1 MFDGFSV
8 LCYDKLDFNLD
19 KGDMEVQN
27 LVHQKDNFL
36 GLEREEREKF
46 FSAPSGYA
54 EFSNSQLFFY
64 MFSTQGKY
72 KLYHDGEFS
81 RMCADMEKFLG
92 KELYSELME
101 NLKQLRARKV
111 QKIMN
116 NAPEFLMHVSNV
128 SPDKMGDKI
137 IPHSNLNQ
145 FGEQRDNFVFATD
158 SETERD
164 FYALRVNDKAG
175 RNINWK
181 KTAKIDGQIKP
192 VFIMDKI
199 NHESYTYFVPKSLF
213 LPVVAL
219 DGRFGHEWVA
229 NKSVPYSSCEKN
241 NVEEMKKRNII
252 KIVNHDKFCSQNP
265 DFFQRLNNPDLILDT
280 LDNSGVLKYENM
292 PFDISLV
299 KQERSC

>member
-8 LCYDKLDFNLD
+8 LCYDKLDFNFD
-19 KGDMEVQN
+19 KGDMDGQN
-27 LVHQKDNFL
+27 LAQQKDNFL
-36 GLEREEREKF
+36 SFEKEEREKF

-128 SPDKMGDKI
+128 SPRYI
-137 IPHSNLNQ
+137 
-145 FGEQRDNFVFATD
+145 FG
-158 SETERD
+158 
-164 FYALRVNDKAG
+164 
-175 RNINWK
+175 
-181 KTAKIDGQIKP
+181 
-192 VFIMDKI
+192 
-199 NHESYTYFVPKSLF
+199 
-213 LPVVAL
+213 
-219 DGRFGHEWVA
+219 
-229 NKSVPYSSCEKN
+229 
-241 NVEEMKKRNII
+241 
-252 KIVNHDKFCSQNP
+252 
-265 DFFQRLNNPDLILDT
+265 
-280 LDNSGVLKYENM
+280 
-292 PFDISLV
+292 
-299 KQERSC
+299 